1 MKPADRTIRRCV
13 ASLMLVI
20 ALAAGVA
27 HAQSYLPAD
36 VLPEQFKGVGIDEH
50 LDQLLP
56 LDATFTD
63 SEGKQVKL
71 GDYFQTGKPV
81 LLALVYYRC
90 PMLCTLV
97 VNGMIDAARQI
108 DWTPGE
114 GPGNE
119 YQLLVISFDSAETPE
134 LAARKKQV
142 YVDAFGRAGAAG
154 GMHFLVGSQDS
165 VDRLTRAVGFNYKWD
180 AKTGQFV
187 HASAIYVV
195 TPAGH
200 LSKYLFGVQY
210 DPTTVRLA
218 MVEASSGKIGTISD
232 KIWLMCS
239 HYNPKEGTYAASVV
253 KIMNL
258 SAPGAAAAI
267 LVIVIAAVH
276 RRRKKVNMEH
286 DAADSR

>member
-1 MKPADRTIRRCV
+1 MV
-13 ASLMLVI
+13 
-20 ALAAGVA
+20 LAMMAFHIAGVA
-27 HAQSYLPAD
+27 RAQSYLPAD

-56 LDATFTD
+56 LDATFTN
-63 SEGKQVKL
+63 SEGQQVKL
-71 GDYFQTGKPV
+71 GDYFRGDKPV

-97 VNGMIDAARQI
+97 VNGMMDAARQI

-114 GPGNE
+114 GPDNQ
-119 YQLLVISFDSAETPE
+119 YQMLVISFDAAETPE
-134 LAARKKQV
+134 LAARKKRV

-154 GMHFLVGSQDS
+154 GMHFLVGSKES
-165 VDRLTRAVGFNYKWD
+165 VDRLTRAVGFNYRWD

-187 HASAIYVV
+187 HASAIYAV

-200 LSKYLFGVQY
+200 MSKYLFGVQY

-218 MVEASSGKIGTISD
+218 LVEAAGGKIGTISD

-267 LVIVIAAVH
+267 LVILGLVMH
-276 RRRKKVNMEH
+276 NKRRKKLQNTHET
-286 DAADSR
+286 